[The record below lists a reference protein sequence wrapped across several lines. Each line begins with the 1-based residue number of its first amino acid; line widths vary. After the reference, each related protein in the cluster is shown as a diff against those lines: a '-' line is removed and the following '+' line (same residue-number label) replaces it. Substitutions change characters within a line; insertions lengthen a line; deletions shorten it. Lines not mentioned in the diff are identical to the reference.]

1 MGCRTGSHDSV
12 GAFQVHREEG
22 VGMNSIEQQI
32 LLQYLDALRR
42 EQKKATEVMTG
53 IGVLMLI
60 LGMLLIF
67 WKD

>member
-1 MGCRTGSHDSV
+1 
-12 GAFQVHREEG
+12 
-22 VGMNSIEQQI
+22 MNSIEQQI

>member
-1 MGCRTGSHDSV
+1 
-12 GAFQVHREEG
+12 
-22 VGMNSIEQQI
+22 MNSIEQQI

-42 EQKKATEVMTG
+42 EQKKTTEVITG
-53 IGVLMLI
+53 IGVLILI

>member
-1 MGCRTGSHDSV
+1 
-12 GAFQVHREEG
+12 
-22 VGMNSIEQQI
+22 MNSIEQQI

-42 EQKKATEVMTG
+42 EQKKATEVITG
-53 IGVLMLI
+53 IGVLIFI